1 MVGGG
6 GVGKTTTTAAL
17 GLARAR
23 QGERVLVVTVDPAR
37 RLADALGVTVGSE
50 TSRILLD
57 GIELHVRMPDP
68 RRAVDQFAEWLFSDD
83 PVRGERVRHN
93 PLYRELSDALLGMYE
108 LVTTAI
114 IDQELGSGQYD
125 QVVLDTAPSR
135 HALDFIDSPGRLLS
149 MLEARTLRW
158 AGQLGRHAGASLSRR
173 PTGRG
178 LLGWGKRRMEALVAN
193 LIGVP
198 AVRDTAEFFVDLVAV
213 RERWL
218 GVLRSVE
225 RRLRASDTRF
235 WVVAGPSGAA
245 LDDAEYLV
253 RELERRNLPPDRV
266 LINRMVHEVP
276 EWLTVL
282 HRGPGS
288 ELCALV
294 QDYLTEHEALVLQA
308 RRARERMG
316 RLLAPG
322 TPLACLPL
330 IRTSDPAIILRI
342 LADALGPGGGLG
354 ASGSEAPGPALGLW
368 TTGSER
374 L

>member
-50 TSRILLD
+50 TSRIRLH
-57 GIELHVRMPDP
+57 GVELHARMPDP
-68 RRAVDQFAEWLFSDD
+68 RRAVDQFAGWLFSDD
-83 PVRGERVRHN
+83 PVRGDRVRRN

-135 HALDFIDSPGRLLS
+135 HALDFIDSPGRLVS

-158 AGQLGRHAGASLSRR
+158 VGQLGRHAGAALTRR

-193 LIGVP
+193 AIGAP

-218 GVLRSVE
+218 SVLRRIE
-225 RRLRASDTRF
+225 RRLHASDTQF

-245 LDDAEYLV
+245 LDHAEYLV

-266 LINRMVHEVP
+266 LINRVVQEVP
-276 EWLTVL
+276 DWLTLLKQTPVHDL
-282 HRGPGS
+282 D
-288 ELCALV
+288 ALV
-294 QDYLTEHEALVLQA
+294 QGYLTEHEALVLQS

-322 TPLACLPL
+322 TPLACLPV
-330 IRTSDPAIILRI
+330 IRSSDPTIILRV
-342 LADALGPGGGLG
+342 LADALGPGGFET
-354 ASGSEAPGPALGLW
+354 AGSDGPGHAGRLW
-368 TTGSER
+368 TTGPER